1 MCLNFVGERTQKCDR
16 ENSGGSSFPNLE
28 REDLIQKFSYQ
39 PLGNYS
45 KETNFSNFS

>member
-16 ENSGGSSFPNLE
+16 ENNGGSSFPNLE
-28 REDLIQKFSYQ
+28 GRDLIQKFSYQ

-45 KETNFSNFS
+45 KEASFS